1 MQTKANKKQKKNFAN
16 STKKVDKSEVL
27 KKQNKKNKK
36 VDNNAQL
43 IIKFDKKNL
52 TDYSYTFQSNDIA

>member
-16 STKKVDKSEVL
+16 STKKVNKSEVL

-43 IIKFDKKNL
+43 IIKFDKKN
-52 TDYSYTFQSNDIA
+52 